1 MRKVVVSLAND
12 SIMSSRSLRSFRYLK
27 YKNPS
32 TTFDYIGRNRMLQKS
47 EEEEQELSKSY
58 SYRRG

>member
-1 MRKVVVSLAND
+1 MILSCLAGPLGHLDTLNT
-12 SIMSSRSLRSFRYLK
+12 
-27 YKNPS
+27 KNPS
-32 TTFDYIGRNRMLQKS
+32 TTFDYIGKNRMLQKS